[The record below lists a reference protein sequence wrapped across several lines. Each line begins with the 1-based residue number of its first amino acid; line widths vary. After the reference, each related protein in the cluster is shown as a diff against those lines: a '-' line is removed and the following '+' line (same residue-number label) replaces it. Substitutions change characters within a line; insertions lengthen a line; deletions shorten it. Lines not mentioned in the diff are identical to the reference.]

1 MEQLTMKPA
10 PSAANKSKVDQAI
23 SNALNASQL
32 QDLFDKFF
40 NSTGLGV
47 SLVTSNKQRLA
58 RAGWQHICTHF
69 HASNPSSEA
78 LCRQSERFFEA
89 NLKPGEAL
97 LHKCQNGLYEK
108 AISLS
113 QNGKQFGILYFGQ
126 FFKKDEPIDKE
137 FFVRQAERFHFDLDA
152 YIDELKHVPI
162 LTDEKLDAHI
172 ALMQTILWNLAGLK

>member
-10 PSAANKSKVDQAI
+10 PSAANKPKVDQAI

-69 HASNPSSEA
+69 HASNPSTEA

-89 NLKPGEAL
+89 NLKHGEPL

-113 QNGKQFGILYFGQ
+113 QDGKQFRNPLFWSILQ
-126 FFKKDEPIDKE
+126 K
-137 FFVRQAERFHFDLDA
+137 R
-152 YIDELKHVPI
+152 
-162 LTDEKLDAHI
+162 
-172 ALMQTILWNLAGLK
+172 